1 MNWFS
6 KFLTSSIGRK
16 LIMSLTGLF
25 LVLFLVVHLI
35 GNVQLLF
42 DDAGKSFN
50 VYADMMANNPLIKF
64 VSIGLY
70 FFILLHAVQG
80 VLLWLKNKSAKGQG
94 YAVNSNE
101 SASWASKNM
110 AMLGILVFAFLCIH
124 MGDFWFK
131 MKFTDDLGMTNY
143 ADMDHQVRNLY
154 IKVYETFSTWWL
166 VLIYVIGVLALA
178 IHLQHGF
185 QSAFQ
190 TLGLNHKKY
199 TPMIQTIGNIYSF
212 VVPFGFIIIP
222 IIYFGDAQ
230 GWWNWFSH

>member
-25 LVLFLVVHLI
+25 LIFFLVIHLI
-35 GNVQLLF
+35 GNLQLLF
-42 DDAGKSFN
+42 DDGGEAFN
-50 VYADMMANNPLIKF
+50 VYAYMMTNNPLIKF
-64 VSIGLY
+64 VSFGLY

-80 VLLWLKNKSAKGQG
+80 VLMALSNKKAKGQR
-94 YAVNSNE
+94 YAVTTHDNS
-101 SASWASKNM
+101 SWASKNM
-110 AMLGILVFAFLCIH
+110 ALLGILVFAFLCMH

-131 MKFTDDLGMTNY
+131 MKFTNQVEMIDIAGLNYQVKDLY
-143 ADMDHQVRNLY
+143 A
-154 IKVYETFSTWWL
+154 KVQASFAQWWI
-166 VLIYVIGVLALA
+166 VLIYIIGVGALA
-178 IHLQHGF
+178 IHLKHGF

-212 VVPFGFIIIP
+212 VIPFAFIIIP

-230 GWWNWFSH
+230 GWWNWFTK